1 MLNHRLYMPILLIF
15 KSIQFFAMIFLD
27 SYVLI
32 AQVKVLLDY
41 AWVIENDEMMSYN
54 IEIWEP

>member
-32 AQVKVLLDY
+32 AQVKELLDY